1 MLGCLHAVTFEVGD
15 FSATGDYGLF
25 RQQLFCIS
33 SRQLKSRRVSRQ
45 QYITQI
51 MKEWKTFSFAHKLAR
66 GAARGGLC
74 FLMVRLFKHHAAAH
88 TQSRVMATRF
98 LSKMQMRAIL
108 NRERIFHF
116 SCFNELTNRDPI
128 LMQWWN
134 LTQQYK
140 TALVQPSQQ

>member
-1 MLGCLHAVTFEVGD
+1 VSVVTFEVGD

-66 GAARGGLC
+66 SADYV
-74 FLMVRLFKHHAAAH
+74 FLWCA
-88 TQSRVMATRF
+88 F
-98 LSKMQMRAIL
+98 LSTTPART
-108 NRERIFHF
+108 H
-116 SCFNELTNRDPI
+116 
-128 LMQWWN
+128 
-134 LTQQYK
+134 
-140 TALVQPSQQ
+140 TAE

>member
-1 MLGCLHAVTFEVGD
+1 MKPLLRHQFKLMKCAGLGCLHAVSVVTFEVGD

-66 GAARGGLC
+66 CGLC
-74 FLMVRLFKHHAAAH
+74 FLMVRLFKHHASAH
-88 TQSRVMATRF
+88 KHT
-98 LSKMQMRAIL
+98 
-108 NRERIFHF
+108 E
-116 SCFNELTNRDPI
+116 
-128 LMQWWN
+128 
-134 LTQQYK
+134 
-140 TALVQPSQQ
+140 